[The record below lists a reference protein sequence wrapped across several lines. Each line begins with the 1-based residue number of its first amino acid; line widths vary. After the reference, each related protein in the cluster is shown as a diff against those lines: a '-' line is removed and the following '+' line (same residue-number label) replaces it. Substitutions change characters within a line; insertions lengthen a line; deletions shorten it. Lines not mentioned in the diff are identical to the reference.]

1 MIEGRY
7 NEANHFILKGLE
19 KVITEALSHSR
30 ERRKHSRAT
39 VSLPLHIQVDEN
51 EGVYPGLVI
60 DASESGLLIQT
71 LKEMFV
77 GTIIDIEVLFPEKL
91 CLPNFKAEA
100 EIVWKDIYEQE
111 GWEGYMYGL
120 TFIQVSKEDYLK
132 LKHILS
138 VPCVKK
144 TDFIERRYHPLTLDT
159 RTG

>member
-1 MIEGRY
+1 M
-7 NEANHFILKGLE
+7 
-19 KVITEALSHSR
+19 ITEALSDSK

-39 VSLPLHIQVDEN
+39 VSLPLHFQVDEN

-60 DASESGLLIQT
+60 DASESGLLMQT
-71 LKEMFV
+71 LREMSI

-91 CLPNFKAEA
+91 CLPNFMAEA
-100 EIVWKDIYEQE
+100 EIVWKDICRQE
-111 GWEGYMYGL
+111 DWEGYLYGL
-120 TFIQVSKEDYLK
+120 TFIQVSKEDCLK

-144 TDFIERRYHPLTLDT
+144 TDFIERRYHPLTSDT